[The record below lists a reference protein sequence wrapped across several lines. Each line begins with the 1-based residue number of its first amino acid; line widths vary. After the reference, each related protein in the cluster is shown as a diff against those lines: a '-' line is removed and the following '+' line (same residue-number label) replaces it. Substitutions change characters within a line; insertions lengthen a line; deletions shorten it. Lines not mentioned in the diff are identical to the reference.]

1 MAINVFK
8 SGGIGR
14 YYFKENNIEYGPF
27 QLEWILQFI
36 DADTQVKVSNSNW
49 CPAKQHP
56 DFIKYFNIKEV
67 VIKNEPYVAPFEP
80 VKNNYTNAI
89 IGLSIVV
96 LLILVGSFIIN
107 NSNKNKFSEDDI
119 FLQKQRAIDS
129 VNQINA
135 EQQQFLLQQ
144 QDSINNAT
152 SFILDS
158 VKTNQ
163 EKLIF
168 LENKELL
175 IEKVK
180 NYYTDITNNE
190 FNASNYFADN
200 VDQYIN
206 YTNTT
211 PDEINSLFFNKK
223 DYTNESVIFDESTFT
238 FQRNFENIYYFN
250 YSINYSCF
258 RPRKNKTQTCDVD
271 IEIGFDKDYKI
282 KSYKE
287 MEIRNLTF
295 E

>member
-1 MAINVFK
+1 MGINISK

-49 CPAKQHP
+49 CPAKQHQ

-96 LLILVGSFIIN
+96 LLIVFGSFIIN
-107 NSNKNKFSEDDI
+107 NSNKNKLSDHDI

-223 DYTNESVIFDESTFT
+223 DYTNECVIFDESTFI

>member
-1 MAINVFK
+1 MAINAFK

-14 YYFKENNIEYGPF
+14 YYFKENNIEFGPF

-67 VIKNEPYVAPFEP
+67 VINNEPYVAPFEP
-80 VKNNYTNAI
+80 VKNNYTNTI

-107 NSNKNKFSEDDI
+107 NSYKNKFSEDDI
-119 FLQKQRAIDS
+119 LLQKQRAIDS

-135 EQQQFLLQQ
+135 EQQKFLLQQ

-158 VKTNQ
+158 LKTNQ
-163 EKLIF
+163 EKIIF
-168 LENKELL
+168 LQNKVLL
-175 IEKVK
+175 IDKIK
-180 NYYTDITNNE
+180 NYYLDIQNE
-190 FNASNYFADN
+190 EFEANNYFSEFVN
-200 VDQYIN
+200 QYIN
-206 YTNTT
+206 LTNTT
-211 PDEINSLFFNKK
+211 PDVINGLFLNKH
-223 DYTNESVIFDESTFT
+223 DFLNEKIFFDDS
-238 FQRNFENIYYFN
+238 NFIFHKELDGIYYFT

-271 IEIGFDKDYKI
+271 VEVGFDENFKI

-287 MEIRNLTF
+287 LDVRNLTF

>member
-14 YYFKENNIEYGPF
+14 YFFKENNIEYGPF

-49 CPAKQHP
+49 CPAKQHQ

-67 VIKNEPYVAPFEP
+67 VIKKEPYVAPFEP
-80 VKNNYTNAI
+80 IKNNYTNAI
-89 IGLSIVV
+89 IGISIVV
-96 LLILVGSFIIN
+96 LLIVFGSFLIN
-107 NSNKNKFSEDDI
+107 NSSKNKLSEDDI

-135 EQQQFLLQQ
+135 EQQKFLLQQ

-168 LENKELL
+168 LQNKVLL
-175 IEKVK
+175 SEKIK
-180 NYYTDITNNE
+180 SYYNDITNNE
-190 FNASNYFADN
+190 FNASNYYADQVN
-200 VDQYIN
+200 QYITLYN
-206 YTNTT
+206 VT
-211 PDEINSLFFNKK
+211 PDEINYDFSNKQ
-223 DYTNESVIFDESTFT
+223 DYTNEKVYFDESTFI
-238 FQRNFENIYYFN
+238 FQTESENIYYFN

-258 RPRKNKTQTCDVD
+258 RTIKNKTQTCDVD
-271 IEIGFDKDYKI
+271 IEIGFDQDFKI

-287 MEIRNLTF
+287 LEIRNLTF

>member
-49 CPAKQHP
+49 CPAKQHQ

-96 LLILVGSFIIN
+96 LLIVFGSFIIN
-107 NSNKNKFSEDDI
+107 NSNKNKLSDHDI

-129 VNQINA
+129 VNQINI
-135 EQQQFLLQQ
+135 EQQKLLLQQ

-168 LENKELL
+168 LQNKELL
-175 IEKVK
+175 SEKIK

-223 DYTNESVIFDESTFT
+223 DYTNESVIFDESTYVFRRD
-238 FQRNFENIYYFN
+238 FDNIYYFN

-258 RPRKNKTQTCDVD
+258 RTRKNKTQTCDVD
-271 IEIGFDKDYKI
+271 IEIGFDEDFKI

-287 MEIRNLTF
+287 LEIRNLTF